1 MSANPFAFD
10 AAWPTN
16 EDPRGLDYG
25 SNWTAASG
33 ANWPSRPY
41 QYGTAHPPGM
51 NGGTLP
57 RTPSSHQAGHGL
69 PLGLP
74 MAHNGPARPRARGS
88 KVDGR
93 PSDEAACSTGAAAQ
107 IDASTGPPPP
117 PPLPRSTRRAR

>member
-1 MSANPFAFD
+1 MSANPFAFG

-25 SNWTAASG
+25 GNGTAASG
-33 ANWPSRPY
+33 ANCPSRPY

-51 NGGTLP
+51 NVGTLP

-69 PLGLP
+69 P
-74 MAHNGPARPRARGS
+74 MAHNGPVRPRARGS

-107 IDASTGPPPP
+107 IDASGGPPPP
-117 PPLPRSTRRAR
+117 SPLPPST